1 MAPGRGHVTSNKKN
15 VCAKKPPIKHENLQ
29 NVKVNFMYEE
39 KMESKR
45 NWVFATNSNSIIPI
59 SLQPDGVDLW
69 YFKLKLFGLKWF
81 IDWNIMGLRH

>member
-1 MAPGRGHVTSNKKN
+1 MSRRIKKMFAQKN
-15 VCAKKPPIKHENLQ
+15 HQLKHENLQ

-81 IDWNIMGLRH
+81 IVWNIKGLRH